1 MIVEPDTN
9 PFKMFSLQANS
20 VRLLWN
26 STGSALLAETA
37 SDTDATNQSYYGETK
52 LHFLAADGSLDALV
66 ALKEG
71 PVHDVQ
77 WSPTGTHFMVVAGFM
92 PAKTILFDAKC
103 VVQSVP
109 WIC

>member
-1 MIVEPDTN
+1 
-9 PFKMFSLQANS
+9 

-37 SDTDATNQSYYGETK
+37 SDTDASNQSYYGETK
-52 LHFLAADGSLDALV
+52 LHFLAADGSAEGLV

-77 WSPTGTHFMVVAGFM
+77 WSPSGQHFMVIAGFM

-103 VVQSVP
+103 ALNPEPSPPCSV
-109 WIC
+109 